1 MVPRGGIEPPTRG
14 FSIRCSTDWAIEAKE
29 WCRLPESNW
38 WPTDYKSVAL
48 PTELSRHTKFFML
61 LSVLLLPVKEFRHQ
75 QIKLWCPEAES
86 NHRHEDFQSSA
97 LPTELSGQRSAIKRI
112 FCITVNTFFENNQKK
127 RSLVVFLFKSEAY
140 VLPWLKSFLNFVTFS
155 KYRRDSL
162 FGCFFVS
169 AQ

>member
-14 FSIRCSTDWAIEAKE
+14 FSILCSTDWAIEAKE

-48 PTELSRHTKFFML
+48 PTELSRHTIFFL
-61 LSVLLLPVKEFRHQ
+61 LHWRSMNTNN
-75 QIKLWCPEAES
+75 KLWCPEAES

-112 FCITVNTFFENNQKK
+112 FSDYVNQFPHF
-127 RSLVVFLFKSEAY
+127 
-140 VLPWLKSFLNFVTFS
+140 FS
-155 KYRRDSL
+155 KNASL
-162 FGCFFVS
+162 AFYLSELVKLSLTLIKIALVGGHFL
-169 AQ
+169 